1 MDFDENDLLY
11 SNSFI
16 SEPELTN
23 EVGDELNNEFKTF
36 YKNEEK
42 IIEKRKLKESIDRLS
57 IRSIRLE
64 EDTDEQSL
72 MNTNRFI
79 TPSIKSVQN
88 QSQQQK
94 RKTKEILTYV
104 SIDSRDR
111 DKLLYKKPS
120 YFKIFLGKT
129 FYNVKTIRL
138 ASIEFPN
145 TNAVINTLNHHIHW
159 RNKEDINDDILNAI
173 TKTYPEYN
181 VQLRTGSYVSSTL
194 QSEISN
200 KISLVKRRDNLG
212 SFHYFLV
219 TLDIDTDVV
228 TFTSLIL
235 TQLSNNPLQ
244 TSVNT
249 GIIVVTAPNH
259 GFSSGDSIYLVG
271 AQTLAGIQGS
281 TLNTKQK
288 ITVLNDNTFVFE
300 VNVNASQTLTG
311 GGNTLKTGKI
321 APFQLLFGE
330 HSTTVAQNIGYPL
343 ENSSQLIN
351 TYIKSIA
358 NLYQANITTTTNHFF
373 SKTTDFLGKVCMVY
387 SSGVSPNIDGA
398 LIITD
403 IISATTFSVSIN
415 STLLLESFGSG
426 QVVFNGRTLNIQ
438 SISNNNTNTI
448 LITTHSEHNYTL
460 NDKGL
465 NITLSDTKT
474 TPNLDDTFQLLNV
487 FEDKSFVIGGTLPSG
502 GESIN
507 NQIGSGGI
515 LSRYKPLT
523 TYTIQIT
530 DIIISSSTTTIVCPS
545 HNLQLGDTIMI
556 KNIKSSPNI
565 SNISFSIYAI
575 PSPNSIVINTRISSF
590 NNDTILNGSA
600 YLSTGLFTVSFP
612 NHGFNKI
619 VSIQNTTGLPAGQTV
634 GNLLVL
640 QTQLP
645 HNFTDN
651 QLVRFNQ
658 TNSTPP
664 LDDAFNVTV
673 TGSDTFTVPYSY
685 PIISQGTSG
694 IIGFDQKFYL
704 YNAITVGEISELN
717 INSKEFTVRDIL
729 DENTFTFYNSGS
741 FATSIEKGG
750 GSSLY
755 ISSLLHGFNGQQTNT
770 KNNVLNRSINLQGE
784 NYSFLCSPQLST
796 MMNTGKVR
804 DIFAR
809 ISLSESPGSMVFT
822 YLSNPKNF
830 DTVPL
835 NSLEELEFSIL
846 NYDGTF
852 YEFNDLDY
860 SFTLEITEIQD
871 VIDNFNLSS
880 KRGVI

>member
-1 MDFDENDLLY
+1 M
-11 SNSFI
+11 I
-16 SEPELTN
+16 
-23 EVGDELNNEFKTF
+23 
-36 YKNEEK
+36 
-42 IIEKRKLKESIDRLS
+42 
-57 IRSIRLE
+57 
-64 EDTDEQSL
+64 
-72 MNTNRFI
+72 
-79 TPSIKSVQN
+79 
-88 QSQQQK
+88 
-94 RKTKEILTYV
+94 
-104 SIDSRDR
+104 
-111 DKLLYKKPS
+111 
-120 YFKIFLGKT
+120 
-129 FYNVKTIRL
+129 
-138 ASIEFPN
+138 
-145 TNAVINTLNHHIHW
+145 
-159 RNKEDINDDILNAI
+159 
-173 TKTYPEYN
+173 
-181 VQLRTGSYVSSTL
+181 
-194 QSEISN
+194 
-200 KISLVKRRDNLG
+200 
-212 SFHYFLV
+212 
-219 TLDIDTDVV
+219 
-228 TFTSLIL
+228 
-235 TQLSNNPLQ
+235 
-244 TSVNT
+244 
-249 GIIVVTAPNH
+249 
-259 GFSSGDSIYLVG
+259 
-271 AQTLAGIQGS
+271 
-281 TLNTKQK
+281 
-288 ITVLNDNTFVFE
+288 
-300 VNVNASQTLTG
+300 
-311 GGNTLKTGKI
+311 
-321 APFQLLFGE
+321 
-330 HSTTVAQNIGYPL
+330 
-343 ENSSQLIN
+343 
-351 TYIKSIA
+351 
-358 NLYQANITTTTNHFF
+358 
-373 SKTTDFLGKVCMVY
+373 Y
-387 SSGVSPNIDGA
+387 SSGVSPSIDGA
-398 LIITD
+398 VIITD
-403 IISATTFSVSIN
+403 IISATTFSISIN

-448 LITTHSEHNYTL
+448 LISTHSEHNYTL

-465 NITLSDTKT
+465 RITLSDTKT
-474 TPNLDDTFQLLNV
+474 TPNLDETFQLLNV

-507 NQIGSGGI
+507 NPIGSGGI
-515 LSRYKPLT
+515 ISRYKPLT
-523 TYTIQIT
+523 TYTIPIT
-530 DIIISSSTTTIVCPS
+530 DIIISSSTTTIICPN

-575 PSPNSIVINTRISSF
+575 PSSNSIVINTRITTF
-590 NNDTILNGSA
+590 NNDTILNGTA
-600 YLSTGLFTVSFP
+600 YLATGLFTVSFP

-619 VSIQNTTGLPAGQTV
+619 VSIQNTTGLPAGQTA

-651 QLVRFNQ
+651 QLIRFNQ
-658 TNSTPP
+658 TNSTPS
-664 LDDAFNVTV
+664 LDDSFNVTI
-673 TGSDTFTVPYSY
+673 TGSDTFTIPYSY

-717 INSKEFTVRDIL
+717 INSKEFIVRDIL
-729 DENTFTFYNSGS
+729 DENTFTFYNSNS
-741 FATSIEKGG
+741 FATSIEQGG